1 MRALGF
7 QLSDVTEEPAVR
19 EAIRVVEEAR
29 PPKSLYETPKSLYET
44 DPIYGGFYSRGQV
57 RVTRPPSCEPVEM
70 SRRPYIH
77 VKFTLASFARRLR
90 RSAALAPS

>member
-29 PPKSLYETPKSLYET
+29 PPKSLYEM

-57 RVTRPPSCEPVEM
+57 RVTFRPPSCEPVEM

>member
-29 PPKSLYETPKSLYET
+29 PPKSLYET

-57 RVTRPPSCEPVEM
+57 RVTRMVRPP
-70 SRRPYIH
+70 
-77 VKFTLASFARRLR
+77 
-90 RSAALAPS
+90 AANL